1 VFADELAGGV
11 QGAALPEIQHGL
23 GLSYAGVGLLASLPI
38 MVGGIL
44 ELPLGFFSQRR
55 VAVLCGGAVFVLSL
69 GGAAFARSLP
79 QLLACF
85 IAFYPAS
92 GAFVS
97 LTQAGLMD
105 AFPQRRAQVMARWD
119 LAGDAGAVAGPAL
132 LVAVFWADGDWR
144 AAYLVLAG
152 LSAIVWMGVWRRG
165 PVGDEH
171 VSRSRLR
178 DVAAALRETGAARW
192 LALLQVADL
201 LVDVTT
207 GFVAVYLVDV
217 AHASPSVA
225 AIAVAIRLAAALGGD
240 AALVIVLERVSD
252 ITALRLSAVAASLL
266 YPAFLLAPGLP
277 LKLTALAAVSAVT
290 AWWYP
295 ILNARLYGALPG
307 RSSMAVTLTTAASLA
322 GGLGPLAIGFAA
334 GRVGLAWALGGLV
347 IVPVLVLAGTRAEK
361 SARG

>member
-1 VFADELAGGV
+1 VVFADELAGGV

-23 GLSYAGVGLLASLPI
+23 GLSYAGVGLLTSLPI
-38 MVGGIL
+38 MVGGLL

-55 VAVLCGGAVFVLSL
+55 VAVLCGGAVFVLCL
-69 GGAAFARSLP
+69 GGAAFAWSLP

-85 IAFYPAS
+85 IAFYPVS

-105 AFPQRRAQVMARWD
+105 AFPQRRAHVMARWD
-119 LAGDAGAVAGPAL
+119 LAGNVGAVAGPGL
-132 LVAVFWADGDWR
+132 LMAVLQAGGDWR

-152 LSAIVWMGVWRRG
+152 LSAVVWTGVWRRG
-165 PVGDEH
+165 PVGEER
-171 VSRSRLR
+171 VSGSRLGA
-178 DVAAALRETGAARW
+178 VAAAFRETDAARW
-192 LALLQVADL
+192 LVLLQVADL

-217 AHASPSVA
+217 AHATPSVA
-225 AIAVAIRLAAALGGD
+225 ALAVAIRLAAALGGD
-240 AALVIVLERVSD
+240 AVLVVVLEHVSD
-252 ITALRLSAVAASLL
+252 VTALRLSAIAASLL
-266 YPAFLLAPGLP
+266 YPAFLLAPGLA

-307 RSSMAVTLTTAASLA
+307 RSSVAVTLTTAASMA

-347 IVPVLVLAGTRAEK
+347 IVPLLVLAGTRGSKA
-361 SARG
+361 